1 VLAARAR
8 RQSHL
13 QDVLTLQGFLH
24 ASFFRDR
31 ADGGARNGSNG
42 KSAHARGN
50 GDAGRNGDDADT
62 KATEH
67 ARKIY
72 KLYTLEESMAQRLHK
87 LPAKVGGIVETALQ
101 RHGGIATWEELAHE
115 LELPKT
121 IDPAFVGKC
130 LKEGMVGTVGSL
142 DLARIGVQPA
152 EQAVVV
158 FHEVSQFALRR
169 RAETQAPQGT
179 EELTCGGD
187 LLTNV
192 RRFLRELQTSKVLF
206 TSNGELFKASQ
217 KRIAGSLLPL
227 PGGFL
232 GQEAMLELIYRF
244 CLHRRLIDRRGERSL
259 RPTPSGLEYDR
270 AQLHDQTKLL
280 LAHFVEDRTVPG
292 EPFHQTRMRRVLLK
306 LLRRSEPMRWQD
318 VSVLPFLSRNSHLAQ
333 LDVPQTEE
341 FFAARFRGGGYTPTE
356 SLQQMAWNLLVW
368 VKKRLFPLGIVD
380 PGSHG
385 GRLTALRLRALG
397 AELLDA
403 DPAGKLGGERCSV
416 IVQPDFEVLVVPGDD
431 VHEVVH
437 LFDRFA
443 RRTKSDH
450 VHQFRLEKDT
460 VAAGLADGLTGAQI
474 LQELTDRARVPI
486 PQNVLYTL
494 EEWTS
499 RSKT

>member
-1 VLAARAR
+1 
-8 RQSHL
+8 
-13 QDVLTLQGFLH
+13 
-24 ASFFRDR
+24 
-31 ADGGARNGSNG
+31 
-42 KSAHARGN
+42 
-50 GDAGRNGDDADT
+50 
-62 KATEH
+62 
-67 ARKIY
+67 
-72 KLYTLEESMAQRLHK
+72 
-87 LPAKVGGIVETALQ
+87 
-101 RHGGIATWEELAHE
+101 
-115 LELPKT
+115 
-121 IDPAFVGKC
+121 
-130 LKEGMVGTVGSL
+130 
-142 DLARIGVQPA
+142 
-152 EQAVVV
+152 
-158 FHEVSQFALRR
+158 
-169 RAETQAPQGT
+169 
-179 EELTCGGD
+179 
-187 LLTNV
+187 
-192 RRFLRELQTSKVLF
+192 
-206 TSNGELFKASQ
+206 
-217 KRIAGSLLPL
+217 
-227 PGGFL
+227 
-232 GQEAMLELIYRF
+232 
-244 CLHRRLIDRRGERSL
+244 
-259 RPTPSGLEYDR
+259 
-270 AQLHDQTKLL
+270 
-280 LAHFVEDRTVPG
+280 
-292 EPFHQTRMRRVLLK
+292 
-306 LLRRSEPMRWQD
+306 

-380 PGSHG
+380 LGSHG
-385 GRLTALRLRALG
+385 GRLTALRLSALG

-416 IVQPDFEVLVVPGDD
+416 IVQPDFEVLVFPCDD